1 MPVDDTRC
9 LQNLPSSPRKRG
21 STAVTKQLFVW
32 HLDPRPGSMSGVTFL
47 RGDDGFPFITQRYDD
62 LAAYATKKR

>member
-1 MPVDDTRC
+1 
-9 LQNLPSSPRKRG
+9 
-21 STAVTKQLFVW
+21 
-32 HLDPRPGSMSGVTFL
+32 MSGVTFL

>member
-1 MPVDDTRC
+1 MTAYTYSYEKFDT
-9 LQNLPSSPRKRG
+9 
-21 STAVTKQLFVW
+21 V
-32 HLDPRPGSMSGVTFL
+32 DPRL